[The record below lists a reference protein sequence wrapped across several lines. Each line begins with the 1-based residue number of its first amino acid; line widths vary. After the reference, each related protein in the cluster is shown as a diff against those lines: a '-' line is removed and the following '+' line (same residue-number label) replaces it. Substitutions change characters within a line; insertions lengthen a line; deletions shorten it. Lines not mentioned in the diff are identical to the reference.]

1 MLRLVAATQS
11 RSKLPTFRAR
21 ENVSDKSQHSVT
33 IFRMSASKLPM
44 KTFRLV
50 ALAWLAA
57 VPLHRAAA
65 ATNAPQARVVG
76 GPVEVVR
83 YEWLDAKR
91 SRPVPVKIYYSQTG
105 SGPFPVIIFSH
116 GLGGS
121 REGYEYLGRYWA
133 ARGYVSVH
141 LQHLGSDAA
150 VWQDTP
156 VTNLMSSL
164 RKSAANL
171 DNATSRPLDVSFA
184 IDRLEKLNLEKSP
197 LKSRLDL
204 ARVGVAGHSF
214 GAFTTLA
221 VAGQVFITPGDKEIS
236 YGDPRVKAA
245 VAMSAPVP
253 ARKDTLDRAFG
264 KIKIPVLHMTGTK
277 DYSPIGETRPE
288 ERRVPFDRTHGADQY
303 LLALT
308 DGDHMIFGGVSRE
321 LPADKQKRFKE
332 FICESSTAFWDAY
345 LKGDAKAKAW
355 LTNDFKTAL
364 ATNGTFEIK
373 PGK

>member
-1 MLRLVAATQS
+1 MLAHKQ
-11 RSKLPTFRAR
+11 
-21 ENVSDKSQHSVT
+21 
-33 IFRMSASKLPM
+33 RMS
-44 KTFRLV
+44 TFRLL

-57 VPLHRAAA
+57 APLHLG
-65 ATNAPQARVVG
+65 ATTNSVPSG
-76 GPVEVVR
+76 LDGWPVEAVR

-91 SRPVPVKIYYSQTG
+91 NRPVPVKIYFPQTG
-105 SGPFPVIIFSH
+105 GGPFPVIIFSH

-156 VTNLMSSL
+156 ITNLMTNM
-164 RKSAANL
+164 RKAAANL
-171 DNATSRPLDVSFA
+171 DNAANRPADVSFA
-184 IDRLEKLNLEKSP
+184 IDRLEKLNQEKSP
-197 LKSRLDL
+197 LKNRLDL
-204 ARVGVAGHSF
+204 TRLGVAGHSF

-253 ARKDTLDRAFG
+253 ARRNTLDRAFG

-277 DYSPIGETRPE
+277 DSSPIGETRPE
-288 ERRVPFDRTHGADQY
+288 ERRVAFDHIHGADQY
-303 LLALT
+303 LLTLT
-308 DGDHMIFGGVSRE
+308 GGDHMIFGGVSRE
-321 LPADKQKRFKE
+321 LPADKQKQFKD

-345 LKGDAKAKAW
+345 LKGDTKSRAW
-355 LTNDFKTAL
+355 LTNDFKIAL
-364 ATNGTFEIK
+364 STNGTFEIK
-373 PGK
+373 PAK